1 MKSPNS
7 TKNQSQ
13 KVPSF
18 FLSNNSQY
26 RKPDHAKS
34 SKNLNISLG
43 AHQSPYR
50 FNSNIIE
57 NKIMIDSNHRDQQRS
72 YKYGDRSDHFGWQID
87 VNRKLESIAT

>member
-43 AHQSPYR
+43 AH
-50 FNSNIIE
+50 
-57 NKIMIDSNHRDQQRS
+57 
-72 YKYGDRSDHFGWQID
+72 
-87 VNRKLESIAT
+87 